1 MHILSSGTAE
11 SFALKLMR
19 PENRRRSCQYLNLA
33 KGAYDTSLDRNRYW
47 VMDMTNSP
55 AFRAEGPK
63 IFRNWFSR
71 DVVDMVVHFLPED
84 FRMVAH
90 FERKAQLLE
99 VWLAFRG
106 TSNLME
112 AGYCIPRVGISS
124 FLHSSHG
131 VSVRAFGHALDSIRE

>member
-1 MHILSSGTAE
+1 MPCGAAE
-11 SFALKLMR
+11 CFAVKLMH
-19 PENRRRSCQYLNLA
+19 PENRRRSCQYLSLT

-47 VMDMTNSP
+47 VMDMTDSP

-63 IFRNWFSR
+63 IFRNWLPR
-71 DVVDMVVHFLPED
+71 DVVDMVGHFLPED

-106 TSNLME
+106 TSNLVE
-112 AGYCIPRVGISS
+112 AGYRIDVLLCHFSQHV
-124 FLHSSHG
+124 
-131 VSVRAFGHALDSIRE
+131 